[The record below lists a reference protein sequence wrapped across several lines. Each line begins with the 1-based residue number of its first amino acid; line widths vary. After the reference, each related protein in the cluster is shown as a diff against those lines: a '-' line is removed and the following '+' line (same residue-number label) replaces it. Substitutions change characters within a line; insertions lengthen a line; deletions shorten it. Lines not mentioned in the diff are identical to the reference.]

1 MTTDSTLDMNVL
13 LTTIYEIQTDL
24 RILVDKL
31 ATDRNP
37 DLSDWT
43 LRELLVTRRLLR
55 EQTPSLQRH

>member
-1 MTTDSTLDMNVL
+1 MTADSTLDRDRL
-13 LTTIYEIQTDL
+13 LTVIYELQADL

-43 LRELLVTRRLLR
+43 LRELLLTRRLLR
-55 EQTPSLQRH
+55 AQTPSLQRH